1 MKILE
6 VKNIDRLVEKVLPKT
21 PQKNKR
27 IVELILADVQKNGDR
42 AVKKYE
48 KKFGKA
54 SISSLK
60 VTKSEIAQAYEQ
72 VSENQFDAID
82 KMAIF
87 VEARE
92 QMLKEIKVPQRLD
105 WTKFAKTPTEA
116 REMALA
122 SSGFEKMVHRKFV
135 PIPSVGC
142 YVPGGLARYPS
153 SAVMSIVPAKVAGV
167 KRVVVVSP
175 PNQDGKIDPLTLV
188 ACDMCGATEIY
199 KTGGAQAIGALA
211 YGTKSIK
218 KVNKIVGPGG
228 SFVSIAKAL
237 VCDTVAIDMIAG
249 PTELGIIADTSVDPN
264 LIVNDL
270 FSQAEHSKDTFCFVI
285 TTSKKLAERIN
296 KIINEKIS
304 QVSRSDIIKKS
315 LSKNG
320 FIAIC
325 KKESDVIALTN
336 ELAPEHLQ
344 IMART
349 SKKLANK
356 IDNAGLILLGKRTPS
371 AYTDY
376 LLGTNHILPTSG
388 FGKVRGG
395 LSVLDFMKLKTEAR
409 IPHDDSIRD
418 VLLFMK
424 ELTDAEQLPNHY
436 EAIRSR
442 RFK

>member
-27 IVELILADVQKNGDR
+27 IVESILADVQKNGDR

-48 KKFGKA
+48 KKFDKA
-54 SISSLK
+54 SINSLR
-60 VTKSEIAQAYEQ
+60 VTEREIGQAYEE
-72 VSENQFDAID
+72 VSDNQIEAIH

-87 VEARE
+87 VTARE
-92 QMLKEIKVPQRLD
+92 EILKDIKIPQKKYED
-105 WTKFAKTPTEA
+105 
-116 REMALA
+116 LA
-122 SSGFEKMVHRKFV
+122 SFEKMVYRKFV

-175 PNQDGKIDPLTLV
+175 PNQNGKIDPLTLV
-188 ACDMCGATEIY
+188 ACYMCGANEIY
-199 KTGGAQAIGALA
+199 KIGGAQAIGALA

-237 VCDTVAIDMIAG
+237 VCDTVSIDMIAG

-285 TTSKKLAERIN
+285 TTSRKLAEKIN
-296 KIINEKIS
+296 KVIKDKIS

-315 LSKNG
+315 LDKNG
-320 FIAIC
+320 FIAVC
-325 KKESDVIALTN
+325 KKESDMITLAN

-344 IMART
+344 IMTRT
-349 SKKLANK
+349 SKKLAAK

-371 AYTDY
+371 AFTDY

-388 FGKVRGG
+388 FAKVRGG
-395 LSVLDFMKLKTEAR
+395 LSVLDFMKLKTEVR
-409 IPHDDSIRD
+409 IPSDDSVRNVSSI
-418 VLLFMK
+418 MK

-442 RFK
+442 FE

>member
-27 IVELILADVQKNGDR
+27 IVESILADVQKNGDR

-48 KKFGKA
+48 KKFDKA
-54 SISSLK
+54 SINSLR
-60 VTKSEIAQAYEQ
+60 VTEREIGQAYEE
-72 VSENQFDAID
+72 VSDNQIEAIH

-87 VEARE
+87 VTARE
-92 QMLKEIKVPQRLD
+92 DILKDIKIPQKKYED
-105 WTKFAKTPTEA
+105 
-116 REMALA
+116 LA
-122 SSGFEKMVHRKFV
+122 HFEKMVYRKFV

-175 PNQDGKIDPLTLV
+175 PNQNGKIDPLTLV
-188 ACDMCGATEIY
+188 ACYMCGANEIY
-199 KTGGAQAIGALA
+199 KIGGAQAIGALA

-237 VCDTVAIDMIAG
+237 VCDTVSIDMIAG

-285 TTSKKLAERIN
+285 TTSRKLAEKIN
-296 KIINEKIS
+296 KVIKDKIS

-320 FIAIC
+320 FIAVC
-325 KKESDVIALTN
+325 KKESDMITLAN

-344 IMART
+344 IMTRT
-349 SKKLANK
+349 SKKLAAK

-371 AYTDY
+371 AFTDY

-388 FGKVRGG
+388 FAKVRGG
-395 LSVLDFMKLKTEAR
+395 LSVLDFMKLKTEVR
-409 IPHDDSIRD
+409 IPYDDSIRNIS
-418 VLLFMK
+418 LFMK

-436 EAIRSR
+436 EAVRSR
-442 RFK
+442 FE

>member
-27 IVELILADVQKNGDR
+27 IVELILSDVQKNGDR

-60 VTKSEIAQAYEQ
+60 VTKNEIKQAYEE
-72 VSENQFDAID
+72 VSDIQIDAIT
-82 KMAIF
+82 KMTLLLQ
-87 VEARE
+87 ARE
-92 QMLKEIKVPQRLD
+92 DILKDIKIPQR
-105 WTKFAKTPTEA
+105 KYKE
-116 REMALA
+116 LA
-122 SSGFEKMVHRKFV
+122 SFEKMVYRKFV

-153 SAVMSIVPAKVAGV
+153 SAIMSIVPAKVAGV

-175 PNQDGKIDPLTLV
+175 PNQDGQLDPLTLV
-188 ACDMCGATEIY
+188 ACDMCGVDEIY
-199 KTGGAQAIGALA
+199 KIGGAQAIGALA

>member
-27 IVELILADVQKNGDR
+27 IVESILADVQKNGDR

-48 KKFGKA
+48 KKFDKA
-54 SISSLK
+54 SINSLR
-60 VTKSEIAQAYEQ
+60 VTEREIGQAYEE
-72 VSENQFDAID
+72 VSDNQIEAIH

-87 VEARE
+87 VTARE
-92 QMLKEIKVPQRLD
+92 EILKDIKIPQKKYED
-105 WTKFAKTPTEA
+105 
-116 REMALA
+116 LA
-122 SSGFEKMVHRKFV
+122 SFEKMVYRKFV

-175 PNQDGKIDPLTLV
+175 PNQNGKIDPLTLV
-188 ACDMCGATEIY
+188 ACYMCGANEIY
-199 KTGGAQAIGALA
+199 KIGGAQAIGALA

-237 VCDTVAIDMIAG
+237 VCDTVSIDMIAG
-249 PTELGIIADTSVDPN
+249 PTELGIIADTSADPN

-285 TTSKKLAERIN
+285 TTSRKLAEKIN
-296 KIINEKIS
+296 KIMNEKIS
-304 QVSRSDIIKKS
+304 QVSRSSIIKKS

-320 FIAIC
+320 FIAVC
-325 KKESDVIALTN
+325 KKESDMITLAN

-344 IMART
+344 IMTRT
-349 SKKLANK
+349 SKKLAAK

-371 AYTDY
+371 AFTDY

-388 FGKVRGG
+388 FAKVRGG
-395 LSVLDFMKLKTEAR
+395 LSVLDFMKLKTEVC
-409 IPHDDSIRD
+409 IPTDDSVRNIS
-418 VLLFMK
+418 LIMK

-436 EAIRSR
+436 EAVRSR
-442 RFK
+442 FE

>member
-27 IVELILADVQKNGDR
+27 IVESILADVQKNGDR

-48 KKFGKA
+48 KKFDKV
-54 SISSLK
+54 SISSLQ
-60 VTKSEIAQAYEQ
+60 VTEDEINQAYEK
-72 VSENQFDAID
+72 VSENQIEAIG
-82 KMAIF
+82 KMAMF

-92 QMLKEIKVPQRLD
+92 GMLKDIKIPQRMNHA
-105 WTKFAKTPTEA
+105 KYAKTPLEERKLA
-116 REMALA
+116 KA
-122 SSGFEKMVHRKFV
+122 SSGFERLVYRKFV

-153 SAVMSIVPAKVAGV
+153 SAVMSIVPANVAGV
-167 KRVVVVSP
+167 KRIVVVSP
-175 PNQDGKIDPLTLV
+175 PNQNGEIDPLTLV
-188 ACDMCGATEIY
+188 ACDLCGATEIY
-199 KTGGAQAIGALA
+199 KMGGAQAIGALA

-249 PTELGIIADTSVDPN
+249 PTELGIIADTSADTN

-285 TTSKKLAERIN
+285 TTSRKLAEKIN
-296 KIINEKIS
+296 KIINDKIS

-320 FIAIC
+320 FIAVC
-325 KKESDVIALTN
+325 KKESDIITLAN

-344 IMART
+344 IITRA
-349 SKKLANK
+349 SKKMADK
-356 IDNAGLILLGKRTPS
+356 IDNAGLVLLGKRTPS

-388 FGKVRGG
+388 FAKVRGG
-395 LSVLDFMKLKTEAR
+395 LSVLDFMKLKTEAC
-409 IPHDDSIRD
+409 IPTDDSVRNIS
-418 VLLFMK
+418 LIMK

-436 EAIRSR
+436 EAVRSR
-442 RFK
+442 FE

>member
-27 IVELILADVQKNGDR
+27 IVESILADVQKNGDR

-48 KKFGKA
+48 KKFDKA
-54 SISSLK
+54 SINSLR
-60 VTKSEIAQAYEQ
+60 VTEREIGQAYEE
-72 VSENQFDAID
+72 VSDNQIEAIH

-87 VEARE
+87 VTARE
-92 QMLKEIKVPQRLD
+92 EILKDIKIPQKKYED
-105 WTKFAKTPTEA
+105 
-116 REMALA
+116 LA
-122 SSGFEKMVHRKFV
+122 SFEKMVYRKFV

-175 PNQDGKIDPLTLV
+175 PNQNGKIDPLTLV
-188 ACDMCGATEIY
+188 ACYMCGANEIY
-199 KTGGAQAIGALA
+199 KIGGAQAIGALA

-237 VCDTVAIDMIAG
+237 VCDTVSIDMIAG

-285 TTSKKLAERIN
+285 TTSRKLAEKIN
-296 KIINEKIS
+296 KIMNEKIS
-304 QVSRSDIIKKS
+304 QVSRSSIIKKS

-320 FIAIC
+320 FIAVC
-325 KKESDVIALTN
+325 KKESDMITLAN

-344 IMART
+344 IMTRT
-349 SKKLANK
+349 SKKLAAK

-371 AYTDY
+371 AFTDY

-388 FGKVRGG
+388 FAKVRGG
-395 LSVLDFMKLKTEAR
+395 LSVLDFMKLKTEVR
-409 IPHDDSIRD
+409 IPSDDSVRNVSLI
-418 VLLFMK
+418 MK

-442 RFK
+442 FE

>member
-27 IVELILADVQKNGDR
+27 IVELILSDVQKNGDR

-60 VTKSEIAQAYEQ
+60 VTKNEIKQAYEE
-72 VSENQFDAID
+72 VSDIQIDAIT
-82 KMAIF
+82 KMTLLLQ
-87 VEARE
+87 ARE
-92 QMLKEIKVPQRLD
+92 DILKDIKIPQR
-105 WTKFAKTPTEA
+105 KYKE
-116 REMALA
+116 LA
-122 SSGFEKMVHRKFV
+122 SFEKMVYRKFV

-153 SAVMSIVPAKVAGV
+153 SAIMSIVPAKVAGV

-175 PNQDGKIDPLTLV
+175 PNQDGQLDPLTLV
-188 ACDMCGATEIY
+188 ACDMCGVDEIY
-199 KTGGAQAIGALA
+199 KIGGAQAIGALA

-409 IPHDDSIRD
+409 IPHDDSIRNIS
-418 VLLFMK
+418 LFMK

-436 EAIRSR
+436 EAVRSR
-442 RFK
+442 FK

>member
-27 IVELILADVQKNGDR
+27 IVESILADVQKNGDR

-48 KKFGKA
+48 KKFDKA
-54 SISSLK
+54 SINSLR
-60 VTKSEIAQAYEQ
+60 VTESEIGQAYEE
-72 VSENQFDAID
+72 VSDNQIEAIH

-87 VEARE
+87 VTARE
-92 QMLKEIKVPQRLD
+92 EILKDIKIPQKKYED
-105 WTKFAKTPTEA
+105 
-116 REMALA
+116 LA
-122 SSGFEKMVHRKFV
+122 SFEKMVYRKFV

-175 PNQDGKIDPLTLV
+175 PNQNGKIDPLTLV
-188 ACDMCGATEIY
+188 ACYMCGANEIY
-199 KTGGAQAIGALA
+199 KIGGAQAIGALA

-237 VCDTVAIDMIAG
+237 VCDTVSIDMIAG

-285 TTSKKLAERIN
+285 TTSRKLAEKIN
-296 KIINEKIS
+296 KIMNEKIS
-304 QVSRSDIIKKS
+304 QVSRSSIIKKS

-320 FIAIC
+320 FIAVC
-325 KKESDVIALTN
+325 KKESDMITLAN

-344 IMART
+344 IMTRT
-349 SKKLANK
+349 SKKLAAK

-371 AYTDY
+371 AFTDY

-388 FGKVRGG
+388 FAKVRGG
-395 LSVLDFMKLKTEAR
+395 LSVLDFMKLKTEVR
-409 IPHDDSIRD
+409 IPSDDSVRNVSSI
-418 VLLFMK
+418 MK

-442 RFK
+442 FE

>member
-27 IVELILADVQKNGDR
+27 IVELILSDVQKNGDR

-60 VTKSEIAQAYEQ
+60 VTKNEIKQAYEE
-72 VSENQFDAID
+72 VSDIQIDAIT
-82 KMAIF
+82 KMTLLLQ
-87 VEARE
+87 ARE
-92 QMLKEIKVPQRLD
+92 DILKDIKIPQR
-105 WTKFAKTPTEA
+105 KYKE
-116 REMALA
+116 LA
-122 SSGFEKMVHRKFV
+122 SFEKMVYRKFV

-153 SAVMSIVPAKVAGV
+153 SAIMSIVPAKVAGV

-175 PNQDGKIDPLTLV
+175 PNQDGQIDPLTLV

-356 IDNAGLILLGKRTPS
+356 IDSAGLILLGKRTPS

>member
-21 PQKNKR
+21 TQKNKR
-27 IVELILADVQKNGDR
+27 IVELILSDVQKNGDR

-60 VTKSEIAQAYEQ
+60 VTKNEIKQAYEE
-72 VSENQFDAID
+72 VSDIQIDAIT
-82 KMAIF
+82 KMTLLLQ
-87 VEARE
+87 ARE
-92 QMLKEIKVPQRLD
+92 DILKDIKIPQR
-105 WTKFAKTPTEA
+105 KYKE
-116 REMALA
+116 LA
-122 SSGFEKMVHRKFV
+122 SFEKMVYRKFV

-153 SAVMSIVPAKVAGV
+153 SAIMSIVPAKVAGV

-175 PNQDGKIDPLTLV
+175 PNQDGQLDPLTLV
-188 ACDMCGATEIY
+188 ACDMCGVDEIY
-199 KTGGAQAIGALA
+199 KIGGAQAIGALA

-356 IDNAGLILLGKRTPS
+356 IDSAGLILLGKRTPS

-409 IPHDDSIRD
+409 IPHDDSIRNIS
-418 VLLFMK
+418 LFMK

-436 EAIRSR
+436 EAVRSR
-442 RFK
+442 FK

>member
-27 IVELILADVQKNGDR
+27 IVESILADVQKNGDR

-48 KKFGKA
+48 KKFDKA
-54 SISSLK
+54 SINSLR
-60 VTKSEIAQAYEQ
+60 VTEREIGQAYEE
-72 VSENQFDAID
+72 VSDNQIEAIH

-87 VEARE
+87 VTARE
-92 QMLKEIKVPQRLD
+92 EILKDIKIPQKKYED
-105 WTKFAKTPTEA
+105 
-116 REMALA
+116 LA
-122 SSGFEKMVHRKFV
+122 SFEKMVYRKFV

-175 PNQDGKIDPLTLV
+175 PSQNGKIDPLTLV
-188 ACDMCGATEIY
+188 ACYMCGANEIY
-199 KTGGAQAIGALA
+199 KIGGAQAIGALA

-237 VCDTVAIDMIAG
+237 VCDTVSIDMIAG
-249 PTELGIIADTSVDPN
+249 PTELGIIADTSADPN

-285 TTSKKLAERIN
+285 TTSRKLAEKIN
-296 KIINEKIS
+296 KIMNEKIS
-304 QVSRSDIIKKS
+304 QVSRSSIIKKS

-320 FIAIC
+320 FIAVC
-325 KKESDVIALTN
+325 KKESDMITLAN

-344 IMART
+344 IMTRT
-349 SKKLANK
+349 SKKLAAK

-371 AYTDY
+371 AFTDY

-388 FGKVRGG
+388 FAKVRGG
-395 LSVLDFMKLKTEAR
+395 LSVLDFMKLKTEVR
-409 IPHDDSIRD
+409 IPSDDSVRNVSSI
-418 VLLFMK
+418 MK

-442 RFK
+442 FE

>member
-27 IVELILADVQKNGDR
+27 IVESILADVQKNGDR

-48 KKFGKA
+48 KKFDKA
-54 SISSLK
+54 SINSLR
-60 VTKSEIAQAYEQ
+60 VTEREIGQAYEE
-72 VSENQFDAID
+72 VSDNQIEAIH

-87 VEARE
+87 VTARE
-92 QMLKEIKVPQRLD
+92 EILKDIKIPQKKYED
-105 WTKFAKTPTEA
+105 
-116 REMALA
+116 LA
-122 SSGFEKMVHRKFV
+122 SFEKMVYRKFV

-175 PNQDGKIDPLTLV
+175 PNQNGKIDPLTLV
-188 ACDMCGATEIY
+188 ACYMCGANEIY
-199 KTGGAQAIGALA
+199 KIGGAQAIGALA

-237 VCDTVAIDMIAG
+237 VCDTVSIDMIAG

-285 TTSKKLAERIN
+285 TTSRKLAEKIN
-296 KIINEKIS
+296 KIMNEKIS
-304 QVSRSDIIKKS
+304 QVSRSSIIKKS

-320 FIAIC
+320 FIAVC
-325 KKESDVIALTN
+325 KKESDMITLAN

-344 IMART
+344 IMTRT
-349 SKKLANK
+349 SKKLAAK

-371 AYTDY
+371 AFTDY

-388 FGKVRGG
+388 FAKVRGG
-395 LSVLDFMKLKTEAR
+395 LSVLDFMKLKTEAC
-409 IPHDDSIRD
+409 IPTDDSVRNIS
-418 VLLFMK
+418 LIMK

-436 EAIRSR
+436 EAVRSR
-442 RFK
+442 FE

>member
-27 IVELILADVQKNGDR
+27 IVESILADVQKNGDR

-48 KKFGKA
+48 KKFDKA
-54 SISSLK
+54 SINSLR
-60 VTKSEIAQAYEQ
+60 VTESEIGQAYEE
-72 VSENQFDAID
+72 VSDNQIEAIH

-87 VEARE
+87 VTARE
-92 QMLKEIKVPQRLD
+92 DILKDIKIPQKKYED
-105 WTKFAKTPTEA
+105 
-116 REMALA
+116 LA
-122 SSGFEKMVHRKFV
+122 HFEKMVYRKFV

-175 PNQDGKIDPLTLV
+175 PNQNGKMDPLTLV
-188 ACDMCGATEIY
+188 ACHMCGADEIY
-199 KTGGAQAIGALA
+199 KIGGAQAIGALA

-237 VCDTVAIDMIAG
+237 VCDTVSIDMIAG
-249 PTELGIIADTSVDPN
+249 PTELGIIADTSADPN

-285 TTSKKLAERIN
+285 TTSRKLAEKIN
-296 KIINEKIS
+296 KVIKDKIS

-315 LSKNG
+315 LDKNG
-320 FIAIC
+320 FIAVC
-325 KKESDVIALTN
+325 KKESDMTTLAN

-344 IMART
+344 IMTRT
-349 SKKLANK
+349 SKKLAAK

-371 AYTDY
+371 AFTDY

-388 FGKVRGG
+388 FAKVRGG
-395 LSVLDFMKLKTEAR
+395 LSVLDFMKLKTEVR
-409 IPHDDSIRD
+409 IPSDDSVRNVSSI
-418 VLLFMK
+418 MK

-442 RFK
+442 FE

>member
-27 IVELILADVQKNGDR
+27 IVELILSDVQKNGDR

-60 VTKSEIAQAYEQ
+60 VTKNEIKQAYEE
-72 VSENQFDAID
+72 VSDIQIDAIT
-82 KMAIF
+82 KMTLLLQ
-87 VEARE
+87 ARE
-92 QMLKEIKVPQRLD
+92 DILKDIKIPQR
-105 WTKFAKTPTEA
+105 KYKE
-116 REMALA
+116 LA
-122 SSGFEKMVHRKFV
+122 SFEKMVYRKFV

-153 SAVMSIVPAKVAGV
+153 SAIMSIVPAKVAGV

-175 PNQDGKIDPLTLV
+175 PYQDGQLDPLTLV
-188 ACDMCGATEIY
+188 ACDMCGVDEIY
-199 KTGGAQAIGALA
+199 KIGGAQAIGALA

-356 IDNAGLILLGKRTPS
+356 IDSAGLILLGKRTPS

-409 IPHDDSIRD
+409 IPHDDSIRNIS
-418 VLLFMK
+418 LFMK

-436 EAIRSR
+436 EAVRSR
-442 RFK
+442 FK

>member
-27 IVELILADVQKNGDR
+27 IVELILSDVQKNGDR

-54 SISSLK
+54 SIRSLK
-60 VTKSEIAQAYEQ
+60 VTKNEIKQAYEE
-72 VSENQFDAID
+72 VSDIQIDAIT
-82 KMAIF
+82 KMTLLLQ
-87 VEARE
+87 ARE
-92 QMLKEIKVPQRLD
+92 DILKDIKIPQR
-105 WTKFAKTPTEA
+105 KYKE
-116 REMALA
+116 LA
-122 SSGFEKMVHRKFV
+122 SFEKMVYRKFV

-153 SAVMSIVPAKVAGV
+153 SAIMSIVPAKVAGV

-175 PNQDGKIDPLTLV
+175 PNQDGQLDPLTLV
-188 ACDMCGATEIY
+188 ACDMCGVDEIY
-199 KTGGAQAIGALA
+199 KIGGAQAIGALA

-237 VCDTVAIDMIAG
+237 VCDTIAIDMIAG

-356 IDNAGLILLGKRTPS
+356 IDSAGLILLGKRTPS

>member
-27 IVELILADVQKNGDR
+27 IVELILSDVQKNGDR

-60 VTKSEIAQAYEQ
+60 VTKNEIKQAYEE
-72 VSENQFDAID
+72 VSDIQIDAIT
-82 KMAIF
+82 KMTLLLQ
-87 VEARE
+87 ARE
-92 QMLKEIKVPQRLD
+92 DILKDIKIPQR
-105 WTKFAKTPTEA
+105 KYKE
-116 REMALA
+116 LA
-122 SSGFEKMVHRKFV
+122 SFEKMLYRKFV

-153 SAVMSIVPAKVAGV
+153 SAIMSIVPAKVAGV

-175 PNQDGKIDPLTLV
+175 PNQDGQLDPLTLV
-188 ACDMCGATEIY
+188 ACDMCGVDEIY
-199 KTGGAQAIGALA
+199 KIGGAQAIGALA

-237 VCDTVAIDMIAG
+237 VCDTIAIDMIAG

-356 IDNAGLILLGKRTPS
+356 IDSAGLILLGKRTPS

-409 IPHDDSIRD
+409 IPHDDSIRNIS
-418 VLLFMK
+418 LFMK

-436 EAIRSR
+436 EAVRSR
-442 RFK
+442 FK

>member
-6 VKNIDRLVEKVLPKT
+6 VKNIDRLVAKVLPKT

-27 IVELILADVQKNGDR
+27 IVESILSDVQKNGDR

-48 KKFGKA
+48 KKFGKV
-54 SISSLK
+54 SISSLR
-60 VTKSEIAQAYEQ
+60 VTKTEIKQAYEE
-72 VSENQFDAID
+72 VSDIQIDAIS
-82 KMAIF
+82 KMILF
-87 VEARE
+87 LTTRE
-92 QMLKEIKVPQRLD
+92 DILKDIKIPQRKYKEI
-105 WTKFAKTPTEA
+105 
-116 REMALA
+116 A
-122 SSGFEKMVHRKFV
+122 SFERMVYRKFV

-175 PNQDGKIDPLTLV
+175 PNQDGQLDPLTLV
-188 ACDMCGATEIY
+188 ACDMCGVDEIY

-264 LIVNDL
+264 FIVNDL

-285 TTSKKLAERIN
+285 TTSKKLAEKIN

-325 KKESDVIALTN
+325 KKQSDMITLTN

-344 IMART
+344 IMTST

-356 IDNAGLILLGKRTPS
+356 IDNAGLVLLGKRTPS

-388 FGKVRGG
+388 FAKVRGG

-409 IPHDDSIRD
+409 IPADDSVRNTS
-418 VLLFMK
+418 LFLK
-424 ELTDAEQLPNHY
+424 ELTNAEQLPNHY
-436 EAIRSR
+436 EAVRSR
-442 RFK
+442 FK

>member
-27 IVELILADVQKNGDR
+27 IVELILSDVQKNGDR

-60 VTKSEIAQAYEQ
+60 VTKNEIKQAYEE
-72 VSENQFDAID
+72 VSDIQIDAIT
-82 KMAIF
+82 KMTLLLQ
-87 VEARE
+87 ARE
-92 QMLKEIKVPQRLD
+92 DILKDIKIPQR
-105 WTKFAKTPTEA
+105 KYKE
-116 REMALA
+116 LA
-122 SSGFEKMVHRKFV
+122 SFEKMVYRKFV

-153 SAVMSIVPAKVAGV
+153 SAIMSIVPAKVAGV

-175 PNQDGKIDPLTLV
+175 PNQNGMIDPLTLV
-188 ACDMCGATEIY
+188 ACDMCGVDEIY
-199 KTGGAQAIGALA
+199 KIGGAQAIGALA

-228 SFVSIAKAL
+228 SFVSIAKAQ

-356 IDNAGLILLGKRTPS
+356 IDSAGLILLGKRTPS

-409 IPHDDSIRD
+409 IPYDDSIRNIS
-418 VLLFMK
+418 LFMK

-436 EAIRSR
+436 EAVRSR
-442 RFK
+442 FK

>member
-27 IVELILADVQKNGDR
+27 IVESILADVQKNGDR

-48 KKFGKA
+48 KKFDKA
-54 SISSLK
+54 SINSLR
-60 VTKSEIAQAYEQ
+60 VTEREIGQAYEE
-72 VSENQFDAID
+72 VSDNQIEAIH

-87 VEARE
+87 VTARE
-92 QMLKEIKVPQRLD
+92 EILKDIKIPQKKYED
-105 WTKFAKTPTEA
+105 
-116 REMALA
+116 LA
-122 SSGFEKMVHRKFV
+122 SFEKMVYRKFV

-175 PNQDGKIDPLTLV
+175 PNQNGKIDPLTLV
-188 ACDMCGATEIY
+188 ACYMCGANEIY
-199 KTGGAQAIGALA
+199 KIGGAQAIGALA

-237 VCDTVAIDMIAG
+237 VCDTVSIDMIAG
-249 PTELGIIADTSVDPN
+249 PTELGIIADTSADPN

-285 TTSKKLAERIN
+285 TTSRKLAEKIN
-296 KIINEKIS
+296 KIMNEKIS
-304 QVSRSDIIKKS
+304 QVSRSSIIKKS

-320 FIAIC
+320 FIAVC
-325 KKESDVIALTN
+325 KKESDMITLAN

-344 IMART
+344 IMTRT
-349 SKKLANK
+349 SKKLASK

-371 AYTDY
+371 AFTDY

-388 FGKVRGG
+388 FAKVRGG
-395 LSVLDFMKLKTEAR
+395 LSVLDFMKLKTEVR
-409 IPHDDSIRD
+409 IPSDDSVRNVSSI
-418 VLLFMK
+418 MK

-442 RFK
+442 FE

>member
-27 IVELILADVQKNGDR
+27 IVESILADVQKNGDR

-48 KKFGKA
+48 KKFDKA
-54 SISSLK
+54 SINSLR
-60 VTKSEIAQAYEQ
+60 VTEREIGQAYEE
-72 VSENQFDAID
+72 VSDNQIEAIH

-87 VEARE
+87 VTARE
-92 QMLKEIKVPQRLD
+92 EILKDIKIPQKKYED
-105 WTKFAKTPTEA
+105 
-116 REMALA
+116 LA
-122 SSGFEKMVHRKFV
+122 SFEKMVYRKFV

-175 PNQDGKIDPLTLV
+175 PNQNGKIDPLTLV
-188 ACDMCGATEIY
+188 ACYMCGANEIY
-199 KTGGAQAIGALA
+199 KIGGAQAIGALA

-237 VCDTVAIDMIAG
+237 VCDTVSIDMIAG
-249 PTELGIIADTSVDPN
+249 PTELGIIADTSADPN

-285 TTSKKLAERIN
+285 TTSRKLAEKIN
-296 KIINEKIS
+296 KIMNEKIS
-304 QVSRSDIIKKS
+304 QVSRSSIIKKS

-320 FIAIC
+320 FIAVC
-325 KKESDVIALTN
+325 KKESDMITLAN

-344 IMART
+344 IMTRT

-356 IDNAGLILLGKRTPS
+356 IDNAGLVLLGKRTPS
-371 AYTDY
+371 AFTDY

-388 FGKVRGG
+388 FAKVRGG
-395 LSVLDFMKLKTEAR
+395 LSVLDFMKLKTEVR
-409 IPHDDSIRD
+409 IPSDDSVRNVSSI
-418 VLLFMK
+418 MK

-436 EAIRSR
+436 EAVRSR
-442 RFK
+442 FE

>member
-27 IVELILADVQKNGDR
+27 IVELILSDVQKNGDR

-60 VTKSEIAQAYEQ
+60 VTKNEIKQAYEE
-72 VSENQFDAID
+72 VSDIQIDAIT
-82 KMAIF
+82 KMTLLLQ
-87 VEARE
+87 ARE
-92 QMLKEIKVPQRLD
+92 DILKDIKIPQR
-105 WTKFAKTPTEA
+105 KYKE
-116 REMALA
+116 LA
-122 SSGFEKMVHRKFV
+122 SFEKMVYRKFV

-153 SAVMSIVPAKVAGV
+153 SAIMSIVPAKVAGV

-175 PNQDGKIDPLTLV
+175 PNQDGQLDPLTLV
-188 ACDMCGATEIY
+188 ACDMCGVDEIY
-199 KTGGAQAIGALA
+199 KIGGAQAIGALA

-356 IDNAGLILLGKRTPS
+356 IDSAGLILLGKRTPS

>member
-27 IVELILADVQKNGDR
+27 IVESILADVQKNGDR

-48 KKFGKA
+48 KKFDKA
-54 SISSLK
+54 SINSLR
-60 VTKSEIAQAYEQ
+60 VTEREIGQAYEE
-72 VSENQFDAID
+72 VSDNQIEAIH

-87 VEARE
+87 VTARE
-92 QMLKEIKVPQRLD
+92 EILKDIKIPQKKYED
-105 WTKFAKTPTEA
+105 
-116 REMALA
+116 LA
-122 SSGFEKMVHRKFV
+122 SFEKMVYRKFV

-175 PNQDGKIDPLTLV
+175 PNQNGKIDPLTLV
-188 ACDMCGATEIY
+188 ACYMCGANEIY
-199 KTGGAQAIGALA
+199 KIGGAQAIGALA

-237 VCDTVAIDMIAG
+237 VCDTVSIDMIAG

-285 TTSKKLAERIN
+285 TTSRKLAEKIN
-296 KIINEKIS
+296 KIMNEKIS
-304 QVSRSDIIKKS
+304 QVSRSSIIKKS

-320 FIAIC
+320 FIAVC
-325 KKESDVIALTN
+325 KKESDMITLAN

-344 IMART
+344 IMTRT
-349 SKKLANK
+349 SKKLAAK

-371 AYTDY
+371 AFTDY

-388 FGKVRGG
+388 FAKVRGG
-395 LSVLDFMKLKTEAR
+395 LSVLDFMKLKTEVR
-409 IPHDDSIRD
+409 IPSDDSVRNVSSI
-418 VLLFMK
+418 MK

-442 RFK
+442 FE

>member
-27 IVELILADVQKNGDR
+27 IVESILADVQKNGDR

-48 KKFGKA
+48 KKFDKA
-54 SISSLK
+54 SINSLR
-60 VTKSEIAQAYEQ
+60 VTEREIGQAYEE
-72 VSENQFDAID
+72 VSDNQIEAIH

-87 VEARE
+87 VTARE
-92 QMLKEIKVPQRLD
+92 EILKDIKIPQKKYED
-105 WTKFAKTPTEA
+105 
-116 REMALA
+116 LA
-122 SSGFEKMVHRKFV
+122 SFEKMVYRKFV

-175 PNQDGKIDPLTLV
+175 PNQNGKINPLTLV
-188 ACDMCGATEIY
+188 ACHICGADEIY
-199 KTGGAQAIGALA
+199 KIGGAQAIGALA

-237 VCDTVAIDMIAG
+237 VCDTVSIDMIAG

-285 TTSKKLAERIN
+285 TTSRKLAEKIN
-296 KIINEKIS
+296 KIMNEKIS
-304 QVSRSDIIKKS
+304 QVSRSSIIKKS

-320 FIAIC
+320 FIAVC
-325 KKESDVIALTN
+325 KKESDMITLAN

-344 IMART
+344 IMTRT
-349 SKKLANK
+349 SKKLAAK

-371 AYTDY
+371 AFTDY

-388 FGKVRGG
+388 FAKVRGG
-395 LSVLDFMKLKTEAR
+395 LSVLDFMKLKTEVR
-409 IPHDDSIRD
+409 IPSDDSVRNVSSI
-418 VLLFMK
+418 MK

-442 RFK
+442 FE